1 MITKYMR
8 TFIAIL
14 AIALIAVGSYAQT
27 TTGTFIGYVKDV
39 SGEVLGGARVT
50 ATNEATGLTRTVM
63 TSSTG
68 EYVIAL
74 LPVGKYTL
82 TFEAGDF
89 KQRSIKGVVLELDQ
103 RARIDAVLEVGP
115 VTEIITIDDANGASL
130 ARTETAE
137 AGEVIENKRIVDLPL
152 NGRLFLQLAQLT
164 AGVVENSRGGFGQQL
179 ASVSGPRITVMGARE
194 SDNYFTLDGVSATDR
209 FYNTLSAPLSVEGI
223 QEFKVQSNLYTAE
236 TGTLGGAQINIAI
249 KSGTNDLHGS
259 AFGFLRN
266 DNFDARNYFDFMGKP
281 EFRQTQ
287 FGGTVGGPMIENKA
301 FFFGNYEGLRLAKAQ
316 TRIFTVPTNSMK
328 AGQFT
333 TLIRDPSLGLPCTAT
348 DQRGCFA
355 NNMIPDSRISN
366 TAKALLQYLPQAN
379 LPGTTNNYIASP
391 QEINDNNQFTIKT
404 DYRIG
409 NNDTAFVRY
418 TFYDVN
424 AYQPYG
430 FVAFASSAI
439 SVPGF
444 GLFIN
449 QRSQNVAISETHIF
463 KPMVIGEFKFGFN
476 RTAGGQFQEN
486 GDVPFAAQNNIAGA
500 STDPMD
506 QGIPRIVI
514 AGVNAFGDVATPI
527 SRRDN
532 DYQANYNLSW
542 FSGSHNLV
550 FGAMYKRLQFNPFV
564 PSNKRGQFNFNN
576 TFTNALTASPG
587 VTNIGSAFADFLLG
601 LPSSANGGFGGLSV
615 YLRGNEWH
623 GFVQDNWKATRR
635 LTVNLGLRYEY
646 ASPFTERYNRWS
658 TLDIQNRRVIVAS
671 EDGQTYPQNL
681 WIPGILQQLAPLP
694 IVTSED
700 AGLDPSLVNK
710 DMNNFAPRIGLA
722 FDIFGNQRTVMRA
735 GYGIYYNAASFNAV
749 TLQSQSPPFFKRILA
764 INPSSSRSPATI
776 DTILANP
783 LLGPPAF
790 QTYDINFRTPYFQQ
804 WNFGIQQLLTQNL
817 LLEAQYLGSKGTK
830 LYTNIWYNTPDPSPV
845 TMPPA
850 STRSLFPNLA
860 NFALQASAA
869 NSSYHAMALRA
880 EKRLSSGL
888 MVMGSYTFSKSI
900 DNDSLGNTT
909 ISSGLDQGNVKA
921 LERALSSFDARHR
934 FVVSYT
940 YDLPYKSNNKYL
952 FGLLGNWQ
960 IGGIITHQS
969 GNPFTVNLTGDRANN
984 GLGVLGY
991 ARPNL
996 VADPNLPS
1004 DQRTTD
1010 RWFNTDAFVL
1020 QPFGSL
1026 GTAGRNVIEGPGTN
1040 IVDFSLLKNIPFNDR
1055 HRLQFRTEFFNAFNH
1070 ANFDVPE
1077 RICLLATTAAAG
1089 PTGASCAGAG
1099 TGTFG
1104 RISAARDPRIL
1115 QFALKYLF

>member
-1 MITKYMR
+1 MINKYMR
-8 TFIAIL
+8 TFIATLVI
-14 AIALIAVGSYAQT
+14 AIIAVSSYGQT
-27 TTGTFIGYVKDV
+27 TTGTFIGYVKDI
-39 SGEVLGGARVT
+39 SGEMLRGAKVT
-50 ATNEATGLTRTVM
+50 ATNEATGLTRSVT
-63 TSSTG
+63 TSATG

-115 VTEIITIDDANGASL
+115 VNEVITIDDANGASL

-164 AGVVENSRGGFGQQL
+164 AGVVENSRGSFGQQL
-179 ASVSGPRITVMGARE
+179 TSVSGPRITVMGARE

-209 FYNTLSAPLSVEGI
+209 FFNTLSAPLSVEGI

-249 KSGTNDLHGS
+249 KSGTNELHGS

-266 DNFDARNYFDFMGKP
+266 DNLDARNYFDFMGKP
-281 EFRQTQ
+281 EFRQNQ
-287 FGGTVGGPMIENKA
+287 FGGTVGGPMIRNKA

-316 TRIFTVPTNSMK
+316 TRTFTVPSDSLR
-328 AGQFT
+328 AGQFPT
-333 TLIRDPSLGLPCTAT
+333 TIIDPTTRAPFPGNT
-348 DQRGCFA
+348 
-355 NNMIPDSRISN
+355 IPDARISN
-366 TAKALLQYLPQAN
+366 TAKALLQYVPRAN
-379 LPGTTNNYIASP
+379 LSGGPLGANYIASP

-409 NNDTAFVRY
+409 NKDTAFVRY

-430 FVAFASSAI
+430 FIAFASSPP
-439 SVPGF
+439 SLPGF
-444 GLFIN
+444 GLFTD

-463 KPMVIGEFKFGFN
+463 NPMLIGEFKFGFN
-476 RTAGGQFQEN
+476 RTAGGQVQEN
-486 GDVPFAAQNNIAGA
+486 IDIPFVAQNNIMGA
-500 STDPMD
+500 STSPVD
-506 QGIPRIVI
+506 QGIPRIIVT
-514 AGVNAFGDVATPI
+514 GFNAFGDIATPL

-532 DYQANYNLSW
+532 DYQANYSLSW
-542 FSGSHNLV
+542 FRGSHNFI
-550 FGAMYKRLQFNPFV
+550 FGGMYKRLQYNPFIV
-564 PSNKRGQFNFNN
+564 SNKRGQFSFSPIPILANR
-576 TFTNALTASPG
+576 FTGDP
-587 VTNIGSAFADFLLG
+587 FADFLLG
-601 LPSSANGGFGGLSV
+601 IPTSANGGFGDVSI

-623 GFVQDNWKATRR
+623 GFVQDNWKATTR

-646 ASPFTERYNRWS
+646 ASPFTEKNNRWS
-658 TLDIQNRRVIVAS
+658 TLDIQNRRVIIAS

-681 WIPGILQQLAPLP
+681 WIPGIQQQLAPLP

-710 DMNNFAPRIGLA
+710 DLNNVAPRIGLA
-722 FDIFGNQRTVMRA
+722 FDLFGNQKTVIRT
-735 GYGIYYNAASFNAV
+735 GYGIYYNAASFNTF

-764 INPSSSRSPATI
+764 PNPRAVAAQFEN
-776 DTILANP
+776 ILANP
-783 LLGPPAF
+783 LLGAPAF
-790 QTYDINFRTPYFQQ
+790 QTYDINFRSPYFQQ
-804 WNFGIQQLLTQNL
+804 WNLGIQQLLTQNL

-830 LYTNIWYNTPDPSPV
+830 LYTNIWYNTPDASPV
-845 TMPPA
+845 TNPPA
-850 STRSLFPNLA
+850 STRALFPNLA
-860 NFALQASAA
+860 NFALQASAGS
-869 NSSYHAMALRA
+869 SSYHAMVLRT

-909 ISSGLDQGNVKA
+909 IASGLDQSNIKA
-921 LERALSSFDARHR
+921 LERGLSSFDARHR

-940 YDLPYKSNNKYL
+940 YDLPFKSNNRYL

-960 IGGIITHQS
+960 MGGIITHQS
-969 GNPFTVNLTGDRANN
+969 GNPFTVTIAGDRANN
-984 GLGVLGY
+984 GLGVIGY
-991 ARPNL
+991 ARPNMI
-996 VADPNLPS
+996 ADPNLPS
-1004 DQRTTD
+1004 DQRTPD
-1010 RWFNTDAFVL
+1010 QWFNTSAFVA

-1026 GTAGRNVIEGPGTN
+1026 GTAGRNVVEGPGTN
-1040 IVDFSLLKNIPFNDR
+1040 LVDLSLLKNIPLNDR
-1055 HRLQFRTEFFNAFNH
+1055 HKLQFRTEFFNAFNH
-1070 ANFDVPE
+1070 VNFDVPE
-1077 RICLLATTAAAG
+1077 RICTPSTTSPA
-1089 PTGASCAGAG
+1089 CAGI
-1099 TGTFG
+1099 GTFG
-1104 RISAARDPRIL
+1104 TITAARDPRIL

>member
-1 MITKYMR
+1 MR
-8 TFIAIL
+8 TFIATL
-14 AIALIAVGSYAQT
+14 VIALIATSSYAQT
-27 TTGTFIGYVKDV
+27 TTGTFIGYVKDM
-39 SGEVLGGARVT
+39 SGEVLRGAKVT
-50 ATNEATGLTRTVM
+50 ATNEATGLTRTVT
-63 TSSTG
+63 TSAAG

-89 KQRSIKGVVLELDQ
+89 KQRSIKGVTLELDQ
-103 RARIDAVLEVGP
+103 RARIDAVLEIGP
-115 VTEIITIDDANGASL
+115 VNEVITIDDTNSTSL

-137 AGEVIENKRIVDLPL
+137 AGEVIENKRILDLPL

-164 AGVVENSRGGFGQQL
+164 AGVVENSRGSFGQQL
-179 ASVSGPRITVMGARE
+179 TSVSGPRITVMGARE

-209 FYNTLSAPLSVEGI
+209 FFNTLSAPLSVEGI

-266 DNFDARNYFDFMGKP
+266 DNLDARNYFDFMGKP
-281 EFRQTQ
+281 EFRQNQ
-287 FGGTVGGPMIENKA
+287 FGGTVGGPMIRNKA
-301 FFFGNYEGLRLAKAQ
+301 FFFSNYEGLRLAKAQ
-316 TRIFTVPTNSMK
+316 TRTFTVPSNSLR

-333 TLIRDPSLGLPCTAT
+333 TLIRDPSLGLPCSAA
-348 DQRGCFA
+348 DQRGCFP
-355 NNMIPDSRISN
+355 NNMIPDARISG
-366 TAKALLQYLPQAN
+366 TAKALLQYFPQAN
-379 LPGTTNNYIASP
+379 LTGATNNYVASP

-430 FVAFASSAI
+430 FVAFASSPI

-449 QRSQNVAISETHIF
+449 QRSQNVAISETHVF
-463 KPMVIGEFKFGFN
+463 NPMLVGEFKLGFN
-476 RTAGGQFQEN
+476 RTAGGQVQEN
-486 GDVPFAAQNNIAGA
+486 IDIPFVAQNNIMGA
-500 STDPMD
+500 STSPLD
-506 QGIPRIVI
+506 QGIPRITI
-514 AGVNAFGDVATPI
+514 AGFNAFGDIATPI

-532 DYQANYNLSW
+532 DYQANYSLSW
-542 FSGSHNLV
+542 FRGSHNFI
-550 FGAMYKRLQFNPFV
+550 FGGMFRRLQYNPFIV
-564 PSNKRGQFNFNN
+564 SNKRGQFSFNPSPNFTGN
-576 TFTNALTASPG
+576 P
-587 VTNIGSAFADFLLG
+587 FADFLLG
-601 LPSSANGGFGGLSV
+601 LPTTANGGFGDVSI

-635 LTVNLGLRYEY
+635 LTVNLGVRYEY
-646 ASPFTERYNRWS
+646 ASPFTEKNNRWS

-671 EDGQTYPQNL
+671 EGGQTYPQNL
-681 WIPGILQQLAPLP
+681 WIPGIQQQLAPLP

-710 DMNNFAPRIGLA
+710 DLNNVAPRIGLA
-722 FDIFGNQRTVMRA
+722 FDIFGNQKTVIRT
-735 GYGIYYNAASFNAV
+735 GYGIYYNAASFNTF
-749 TLQSQSPPFFKRILA
+749 TLQSQSPPFFKRIMA
-764 INPSSSRSPATI
+764 NNTAAASSSVN
-776 DTILANP
+776 TILANP
-783 LLGPPAF
+783 LQGLPAF
-790 QTYDINFRTPYFQQ
+790 QTYDINFRSPYFQQ
-804 WNFGIQQLLTQNL
+804 WNLGIQQLLRRNL

-830 LYTNIWYNTPDPSPV
+830 LYTNIWYNTPDAGPL
-845 TMPPA
+845 PPGPRA
-850 STRSLFPNLA
+850 PFPNLA

-869 NSSYHAMALRA
+869 SSSYHAMVLRT

-909 ISSGLDQGNVKA
+909 IASGLDQSNMKA
-921 LERALSSFDARHR
+921 LERGLSSFDARHR

-940 YDLPYKSNNKYL
+940 YDLPYKSNNKFL
-952 FGLLGNWQ
+952 FGVLGNWQ
-960 IGGIITHQS
+960 MGGIITHQS
-969 GNPFTVNLTGDRANN
+969 GNPFTVNLAGERSNN
-984 GLGVLGY
+984 GLGFIGY

-1004 DQRTTD
+1004 DQRTPD
-1010 RWFNTDAFVL
+1010 RWFNTDAFAL
-1020 QPFGSL
+1020 QPVGFL
-1026 GTAGRNVIEGPGTN
+1026 GTAGRNIIEGPGTN
-1040 IVDFSLLKNIPFNDR
+1040 IVDLSLLKNIPFNDR
-1055 HRLQFRTEFFNAFNH
+1055 HRLQFRTEVFNAFNH

-1077 RICLLATTAAAG
+1077 RICTVTT
-1089 PTGASCAGAG
+1089 TGAPCSLLGP
-1099 TGTFG
+1099 FG